1 MGETIRVTHKGYD
14 ITYSE
19 LRDCWTSTVTPTRTS
34 TKRDSLEDAK
44 KRIDN
49 FLKAE
54 NKFKSMQAIFEG
66 GWRDTASFRDVTIT
80 SVTDHGEAWI
90 KTDKGERKKLSPDT
104 FLAKSNEKN
113 KAIVEQLS
121 DLKKGKE
128 KIQRKMDDL
137 KDSMERIRIE

>member
-54 NKFKSMQAIFEG
+54 NKFKSMQAIVEG

-137 KDSMERIRIE
+137 KDSMERIR